1 MLADAQNLTTLFL
14 YPWLLVPGIF
24 VIIAVPAFQ
33 LVGDG
38 CAPPPTPTSSRRT
51 HPPRWARGV
60 AAAGGV
66 TLPDAARKRATR

>member
-24 VIIAVPAFQ
+24 VIIAVLAFNSS
-33 LVGDG
+33 VTA
-38 CAPPPTPTSSRRT
+38 CAPPTPTMTRLGGQ
-51 HPPRWARGV
+51 GV

-66 TLPDAARKRATR
+66 TLPGAARKRATW